1 VTTLDLPDFS
11 ILQNRRTV
19 AIGGRWALVSGGTVE
34 ARSRTRSRWL
44 PLRRNAVRSLPLLS
58 GALIVGD
65 PTHLTVGEVAVAVDK
80 TRSVRL
86 TVAEVTALGN
96 RRYAVEV
103 IVSDLGGDAGPDQ
116 TARLEGHVGRGRDG
130 VLRVIMTGPAPAALG
145 EPGSRIR
152 LAAVFDR

>member
-1 VTTLDLPDFS
+1 MTTLDLPDFG
-11 ILQNRRTV
+11 ILQSSRTV
-19 AIGGRWALVSGGTVE
+19 PVRSRWSLVSGGTVE
-34 ARSRTRSRWL
+34 TRSRTRSRWL
-44 PLRRNAVRSLPLLS
+44 PLRRSTVRTLPLLS

-96 RRYAVEV
+96 RRYAVEM

-130 VLRVIMTGPAPAALG
+130 VLRVIMTGPAPASLG

-152 LAAVFDR
+152 LTAVFDR

>member
-1 VTTLDLPDFS
+1 VTALDLPNPGT
-11 ILQNRRTV
+11 LEYRRTV
-19 AIGGRWALVSGGTVE
+19 AVRGRWSLVSGGTVE
-34 ARSRTRSRWL
+34 TRSRTRSRWL
-44 PLRRNAVRSLPLLS
+44 PLRRSTTTTLPLLS

-65 PTHLTVGEVAVAVDK
+65 PMHLTVGEVAVAVDK

-86 TVAEVTALGN
+86 TISEVTALGN

-103 IVSDLGGDAGPDQ
+103 IVSDLGDDAGPDR

-130 VLRVIMTGPAPAALG
+130 FLRVVMTGPAPAGLG
-145 EPGSRIR
+145 EAGARIR